1 MKYSRLSKEQFES
14 LHQEFAL
21 FLAAQSI
28 DKTKWNQIKS
38 DNLSLTDELMDLFS
52 DVVWDQ
58 SLDKITYLE
67 NRSDYHL
74 FLFKCENARI
84 DLILI
89 RVEKDCPSLM
99 DKDYKQWLA
108 KNLSDPRVDIFESSR
123 TFQETLKEEKFKL
136 MNQGAKVSNGETF
149 EDLKSFLSK

>member
-1 MKYSRLSKEQFES
+1 MKYSRLSREQFES

-28 DKTKWNQIKS
+28 DKTQWNQIKS

-52 DVVWDQ
+52 DMVWDQ

-108 KNLSDPRVDIFESSR
+108 KNLSDSRVDIFESSR

>member
-1 MKYSRLSKEQFES
+1 MKYSRLSREQFES

-28 DKTKWNQIKS
+28 DKTQWNQIKS

-52 DVVWDQ
+52 DMVWDQ

-136 MNQGAKVSNGETF
+136 MNQGAKVSDGETF
-149 EDLKSFLSK
+149 EGLKSFLSK

>member
-1 MKYSRLSKEQFES
+1 MKYSRLSREQFES

-28 DKTKWNQIKS
+28 DKTQWNQIKS
-38 DNLSLTDELMDLFS
+38 DNLTLTDELMDFFS
-52 DVVWDQ
+52 DMVWDQ

-99 DKDYKQWLA
+99 DKDYKEWLA
-108 KNLSDPRVDIFESSR
+108 KNLSNPSVEIFESSR

-136 MNQGAKVSNGETF
+136 MNQGAKVSDGETF

>member
-1 MKYSRLSKEQFES
+1 M
-14 LHQEFAL
+14 
-21 FLAAQSI
+21 AAQSI
-28 DKTKWNQIKS
+28 DKTQWNQIKS

-52 DVVWDQ
+52 DMVWDQ

-108 KNLSDPRVDIFESSR
+108 KNLSDSRVDIFESSR

-136 MNQGAKVSNGETF
+136 MNQGAKVSDGETF

>member
-1 MKYSRLSKEQFES
+1 MKYSRLSREQFES

-28 DKTKWNQIKS
+28 DKTQWNQIKS

-52 DVVWDQ
+52 DMVWDQ

-99 DKDYKQWLA
+99 QKDYKQWLVGH
-108 KNLSDPRVDIFESSR
+108 LSDPRVTIFESSR
-123 TFQETLKEEKFKL
+123 SFPEDFKDEKFKL
-136 MNQGAKVSNGETF
+136 MNKGATISEGETF

>member
-1 MKYSRLSKEQFES
+1 MKYSRLSREQFES

-28 DKTKWNQIKS
+28 DKTQWNQIKS
-38 DNLSLTDELMDLFS
+38 DTLTLTDELMDFFS
-52 DVVWDQ
+52 DMVWDQ

-136 MNQGAKVSNGETF
+136 MNQGAKVSDGETF

>member
-1 MKYSRLSKEQFES
+1 MKYSRLSREQFES
-14 LHQEFAL
+14 LNQEFAL

-28 DKTKWNQIKS
+28 DKTQWNQIKS

-52 DVVWDQ
+52 DMVWDQ

-108 KNLSDPRVDIFESSR
+108 KNLSDSRVDIFESSR

-136 MNQGAKVSNGETF
+136 MNQGAKVSDGETF

>member
-1 MKYSRLSKEQFES
+1 
-14 LHQEFAL
+14 
-21 FLAAQSI
+21 
-28 DKTKWNQIKS
+28 
-38 DNLSLTDELMDLFS
+38 
-52 DVVWDQ
+52 
-58 SLDKITYLE
+58 
-67 NRSDYHL
+67 L

-136 MNQGAKVSNGETF
+136 MNQGAKVSDGETF

>member
-1 MKYSRLSKEQFES
+1 MKYSRLSREHFES

-28 DKTKWNQIKS
+28 DKTQWNQIKS

-52 DVVWDQ
+52 DMVWDQ

-108 KNLSDPRVDIFESSR
+108 KNLSDSRVDIFESSR

-136 MNQGAKVSNGETF
+136 MNQGAKVSDGETF

>member
-1 MKYSRLSKEQFES
+1 MKYSRLSREQFES

-28 DKTKWNQIKS
+28 DKTQWNQIKS
-38 DNLSLTDELMDLFS
+38 DNLTLTDELMDFFS
-52 DVVWDQ
+52 DMVWDQ

-136 MNQGAKVSNGETF
+136 MNQGAKVSDGETF

>member
-14 LHQEFAL
+14 LHEEFAF
-21 FLAAQSI
+21 FLTAHSI
-28 DKTKWNQIKS
+28 DKIQWNKIKS
-38 DNLSLTDELMDLFS
+38 DNPRLTEELLDLFS
-52 DVVWDQ
+52 DMVWDQ

-74 FLFKCENARI
+74 FLFKCENAHI

-89 RVEKDCPSLM
+89 RVDKECPSLM
-99 DKDYKQWLA
+99 EKDYKQWLV
-108 KNLSDPRVDIFESSR
+108 KNLSDPRVDIFESCRS
-123 TFQETLKEEKFKL
+123 FQETLKEERFKL
-136 MNQGAKVSNGETF
+136 MNHGASVSDGKTF

>member
-1 MKYSRLSKEQFES
+1 MKYSRLSREQFES

-28 DKTKWNQIKS
+28 DKTQWNQIKS

-52 DVVWDQ
+52 DMVWDQ

-136 MNQGAKVSNGETF
+136 MNQDAKVSDGETF
-149 EDLKSFLSK
+149 EGLKSFLSK

>member
-1 MKYSRLSKEQFES
+1 MKYRQLTKEQLES
-14 LHQEFAL
+14 LHKEFAQ
-21 FLAAQSI
+21 FLATQKI
-28 DKTKWNQIKS
+28 DAVQWQKMKS
-38 DNLSLTDELMDLFS
+38 ENSSLVEEELNLFS
-52 DVVWDQ
+52 DMVWDQ
-58 SLDKITYLE
+58 FLNKITYLE

-136 MNQGAKVSNGETF
+136 MNQGAKVSDGETF

>member
-28 DKTKWNQIKS
+28 DKTQWNQIKS
-38 DNLSLTDELMDLFS
+38 DNLSMTEELMDLFS
-52 DVVWDQ
+52 DMVWDQ

-136 MNQGAKVSNGETF
+136 MNQGAKVSDGETF

>member
-1 MKYSRLSKEQFES
+1 MKDSRLSREQFQS

-28 DKTKWNQIKS
+28 DKTQWNQIKS

-52 DVVWDQ
+52 DMVWDH

-99 DKDYKQWLA
+99 DKDYKLWLA

-136 MNQGAKVSNGETF
+136 MNQGAKVSDGETF

>member
-1 MKYSRLSKEQFES
+1 MKYSRLSREQFES
-14 LHQEFAL
+14 LHQEFSL

-28 DKTKWNQIKS
+28 DKTQWNQIKS

-52 DVVWDQ
+52 DMVWDQ

-108 KNLSDPRVDIFESSR
+108 KNLPDPRVDIFESSR

-136 MNQGAKVSNGETF
+136 MNQGAKVSDGETF

>member
-1 MKYSRLSKEQFES
+1 MKYSRLSREQFES
-14 LHQEFAL
+14 LNQEFAL

-28 DKTKWNQIKS
+28 DKTQWNQIKS

-52 DVVWDQ
+52 DMVWDQ

-108 KNLSDPRVDIFESSR
+108 KNLSDPRVVIFESSR

-136 MNQGAKVSNGETF
+136 MNQGAKVSDGETF

>member
-1 MKYSRLSKEQFES
+1 MKYSRLSREQFES

-28 DKTKWNQIKS
+28 DKTQWNQIKS

-52 DVVWDQ
+52 DMVWDQ

>member
-1 MKYSRLSKEQFES
+1 MKYSRLSREQFES

-28 DKTKWNQIKS
+28 DKTQWNQIKS

-52 DVVWDQ
+52 DMVWDH

-99 DKDYKQWLA
+99 DKDYKEWLA
-108 KNLSDPRVDIFESSR
+108 NNLSNPSVEIFESSR

-136 MNQGAKVSNGETF
+136 INQGAKISDGKTY

>member
-1 MKYSRLSKEQFES
+1 MIYSRLSREQFES

-28 DKTKWNQIKS
+28 DKTQWNQIKS

-52 DVVWDQ
+52 DMVWDQ

-108 KNLSDPRVDIFESSR
+108 KNLSDSRVDIFESSR

-136 MNQGAKVSNGETF
+136 MNQGAKVSDGETF

>member
-1 MKYSRLSKEQFES
+1 MKYSRLSREQFES

-28 DKTKWNQIKS
+28 DKTQWNQIKS

-52 DVVWDQ
+52 DMVWDQ

-99 DKDYKQWLA
+99 DKDYKLWLA

-136 MNQGAKVSNGETF
+136 MNQGAKVSDGETF

>member
-1 MKYSRLSKEQFES
+1 MKYRQLTKEQLES
-14 LHQEFAL
+14 LHKEFAQ
-21 FLAAQSI
+21 FLATQKI
-28 DKTKWNQIKS
+28 DAVQWQKMKS
-38 DNLSLTDELMDLFS
+38 ENSSLVEEELNLFS
-52 DVVWDQ
+52 DMVWDQ

-136 MNQGAKVSNGETF
+136 MNQGAKVSDGETF

>member
-1 MKYSRLSKEQFES
+1 MKYSRLSREQFES
-14 LHQEFAL
+14 LHQEFSL

-28 DKTKWNQIKS
+28 DKTQWNQIKS

-52 DVVWDQ
+52 DMVWDQ

-108 KNLSDPRVDIFESSR
+108 KNLSDPRVEIFESSR

-136 MNQGAKVSNGETF
+136 MNQGAKVSDGETF

>member
-1 MKYSRLSKEQFES
+1 MKYSRLSREQFES

-28 DKTKWNQIKS
+28 DKTQWNQIKS

-52 DVVWDQ
+52 DMVWDH

-108 KNLSDPRVDIFESSR
+108 KNLSDSRVDIFESSR

-136 MNQGAKVSNGETF
+136 MNQGAKVSDGETF

>member
-1 MKYSRLSKEQFES
+1 MKYSRLSREQFES
-14 LHQEFAL
+14 LHQEFSL

-28 DKTKWNQIKS
+28 DKTQWNQIKS

-52 DVVWDQ
+52 DMVWDQ

-136 MNQGAKVSNGETF
+136 MNQGAKVSDGETF

>member
-1 MKYSRLSKEQFES
+1 MKYSRLSREQFES

-28 DKTKWNQIKS
+28 DKTQWNQNKS
-38 DNLSLTDELMDLFS
+38 DNLSLTDELMDFFS
-52 DVVWDQ
+52 DMVWDQ

-136 MNQGAKVSNGETF
+136 MNQGAKVSDGETF

>member
-1 MKYSRLSKEQFES
+1 MKFSRLSREQFES

-28 DKTKWNQIKS
+28 DKTQWNQIKS

-52 DVVWDQ
+52 DMVWDQ

-108 KNLSDPRVDIFESSR
+108 KNLSDSRVDIFESSR

-136 MNQGAKVSNGETF
+136 MNQGAKVSDGETF

>member
-1 MKYSRLSKEQFES
+1 MKYSRLSREQFES

-28 DKTKWNQIKS
+28 DKTQWNQIKS
-38 DNLSLTDELMDLFS
+38 DNLSLMDELMDLFS
-52 DVVWDQ
+52 DMVWDQ

-89 RVEKDCPSLM
+89 RLEKDCPSLM

-136 MNQGAKVSNGETF
+136 MNQGAKVSDGETF

>member
-1 MKYSRLSKEQFES
+1 MKYSRLSREQFES

-28 DKTKWNQIKS
+28 DKTQWNQIKS
-38 DNLSLTDELMDLFS
+38 DNLSLMDELMDLFS
-52 DVVWDQ
+52 DMVWDQ

-136 MNQGAKVSNGETF
+136 MNQGAKVSDSETF

>member
-21 FLAAQSI
+21 FLAAHSI
-28 DKTKWNQIKS
+28 DKTQWNQIKS

-52 DVVWDQ
+52 DMVWDQ

-99 DKDYKQWLA
+99 DKDYKQWLS

-136 MNQGAKVSNGETF
+136 MNQGAKVSDGETF

>member
-1 MKYSRLSKEQFES
+1 MKYSRLSSEQFES

-28 DKTKWNQIKS
+28 DKTQWNQIKS
-38 DNLSLTDELMDLFS
+38 DNLTLTDELMDFFS
-52 DVVWDQ
+52 DMVWDQ

-136 MNQGAKVSNGETF
+136 MNQGAKVSDGETF

>member
-1 MKYSRLSKEQFES
+1 MKYSRLSREQFES

-28 DKTKWNQIKS
+28 DKTQWNQIKS

-52 DVVWDQ
+52 DMVWDQ

-108 KNLSDPRVDIFESSR
+108 KNLSDSRVDIFESSR

-136 MNQGAKVSNGETF
+136 MNQGAKVSDGETF

>member
-1 MKYSRLSKEQFES
+1 MKYSRLSREQFES

-28 DKTKWNQIKS
+28 DKTQWNQIKS

-52 DVVWDQ
+52 DMVWDQ

-67 NRSDYHL
+67 NRSDYHM

-136 MNQGAKVSNGETF
+136 MNQGAKVSDGETF
-149 EDLKSFLSK
+149 EGLKSFLSK

>member
-1 MKYSRLSKEQFES
+1 MKYSRLSREQFES

-28 DKTKWNQIKS
+28 DKTQWNQIKS
-38 DNLSLTDELMDLFS
+38 DNLSLMDELMDLFS
-52 DVVWDQ
+52 DMVWDQ

-136 MNQGAKVSNGETF
+136 MNQGAKVSDGETF

>member
-1 MKYSRLSKEQFES
+1 MKYSRLSREQFES

-28 DKTKWNQIKS
+28 DKTQWNQIKS

-52 DVVWDQ
+52 DMVWDQ

-67 NRSDYHL
+67 NTSDYHL

-108 KNLSDPRVDIFESSR
+108 KNLSDSRVDIFESSR
-123 TFQETLKEEKFKL
+123 TFKETLKEEKFKL
-136 MNQGAKVSNGETF
+136 MNQGAKVSDGETF

>member
-1 MKYSRLSKEQFES
+1 MKYSRLSREQFES

-28 DKTKWNQIKS
+28 DKTQWNQIKS

-52 DVVWDQ
+52 DMVWDQ

-67 NRSDYHL
+67 NRSDYHM

-108 KNLSDPRVDIFESSR
+108 KNLSDSRVDIFESSR

-136 MNQGAKVSNGETF
+136 MNQGAKVSDGETF

>member
-1 MKYSRLSKEQFES
+1 MKYSRLSREQFES

-28 DKTKWNQIKS
+28 DKTQWNQIKS

-52 DVVWDQ
+52 DMVWDH

-136 MNQGAKVSNGETF
+136 MNQGAKVSDGETF